1 MKTAY
6 VRARIDPALKK
17 SVEGMFS
24 QLGLSSS
31 EAITLFY
38 KQVELTRGLPF
49 NVRLPEPNEET
60 VVAMEATDKEEGLT
74 RCKDAEDMFGK
85 LGI

>member
-49 NVRLPEPNEET
+49 NVRLPEPNEES
-60 VVAMEATDKEEGLT
+60 VAAMDATDKEEGLT
-74 RCKDAEDMFGK
+74 RCEDVDDMFGK